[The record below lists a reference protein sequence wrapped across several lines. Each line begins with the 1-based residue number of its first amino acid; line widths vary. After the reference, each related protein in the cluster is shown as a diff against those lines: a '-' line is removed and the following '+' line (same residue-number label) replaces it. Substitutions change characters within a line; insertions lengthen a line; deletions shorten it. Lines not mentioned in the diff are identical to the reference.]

1 MRTELTQL
9 QQLTF
14 NFLPSEFSTTTTI
27 NEDILDT
34 DATVDLSVLGS
45 VLLKTTSENSF
56 EISSNSACTT
66 AINQDI
72 LETDAT
78 ADLSVLG
85 SVLLKTTSENSFEVS
100 SNSACLFDNSFD
112 NPSEVWN
119 EEMYLCVIYHYMHN
133 IIIYYIVG
141 ITILK
146 YVYYFIN
153 NLNFSVT
160 QSHVN
165 KYHMKSTIR
174 AYQNMSTMYYYIK

>member
-14 NFLPSEFSTTTTI
+14 NFLPSEFSTTTTT
-27 NEDILDT
+27 DITTADW
-34 DATVDLSVLGS
+34 SRLGS

-56 EISSNSACTT
+56 EISSKSASTT
-66 AINQDI
+66 TTNQDI
-72 LETDAT
+72 LDTNST
-78 ADLSVLG
+78 ADLSALG

-100 SNSACLFDNSFD
+100 INSACSCDNPSD

-119 EEMYLCVIYHYMHN
+119 AEMYLCVIYHYMHN
-133 IIIYYIVG
+133 IIYYIVG